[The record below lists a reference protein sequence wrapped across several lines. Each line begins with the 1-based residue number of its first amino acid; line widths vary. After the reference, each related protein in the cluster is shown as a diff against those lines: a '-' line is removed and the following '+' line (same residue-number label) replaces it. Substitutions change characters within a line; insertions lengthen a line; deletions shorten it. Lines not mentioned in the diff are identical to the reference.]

1 MDETVFKDALAAI
14 IEGEGGENERKVV
27 KEWMSRL
34 GKEEADLKRQLD
46 KNKRDFI
53 KKRDTLVSRLNQL
66 KSDVKYLKS
75 ILRKD

>member
-14 IEGEGGENERKVV
+14 IEGDGGDNEKKVV
-27 KEWMSRL
+27 KEWMREL
-34 GKEEADLKRQLD
+34 DKEEATLKKQLD

-53 KKRDTLVSRLNQL
+53 KKRDTLISRLNQL

>member
-14 IEGEGGENERKVV
+14 IEGDGGDNEKKVV
-27 KEWMSRL
+27 KEWMREL
-34 GKEEADLKRQLD
+34 DKEEATLKRQLD

-53 KKRDTLVSRLNQL
+53 KKRDTLISRLNQL